1 MNESQIA
8 FSVLYLAYVAVTLFF
23 HNTIIL
29 YPFRLLTT
37 FLHEIS
43 HALACWLT
51 CGKVI
56 AIRVFENE
64 GGVTQYIGGCRI
76 AIIPAG
82 YVGSAIWGS
91 FFVMLSGGQKTA
103 TGAAALLVVILL
115 VSLCYAPNRT
125 MIKIN
130 LFYAVLTSIFIYLEW
145 MVFSPILNY
154 IVLWYGV
161 FVNVHAIYD
170 TYQDTIRRTVQ
181 RSDAYA
187 CYEQCPCCM
196 PKCVGIQWGILNIS
210 LQILGAWIALVQM
223 SDGCEN
229 KGWWEC
235 MAGDFAWDFNGD
247 EIWRWKDDA
256 MHNVEDLF
264 NN

>member
-1 MNESQIA
+1 M
-8 FSVLYLAYVAVTLFF
+8 FDFYLLF
-23 HNTIIL
+23 T
-29 YPFRLLTT
+29 RLVMS
-37 FLHEIS
+37 S
-43 HALACWLT
+43 HIQPSIVSYLKYLPACWLT

-82 YVGSAIWGS
+82 YVGSAIWGT

-103 TGAAALLVVILL
+103 TGAAALLTFFLL
-115 VSLCYAPNRT
+115 ISLCYAPNRT

-161 FVNVHAIYD
+161 FVNVHAIHD

-187 CYEQCPCCM
+187 CYEQCPCCL

-235 MAGDFAWDFNGD
+235 MAGDFVWDFNGD